1 MGKRKLN
8 EAKHRA
14 VMWSAGVPYGPREAI
29 EIALREEVPAQRA
42 AMRQLGLF
50 QADRPTEHVFG
61 VLLLTLS
68 WFFNFLLACARHMS
82 RLRSVPG
89 CPGEES
95 QRHRKSEAK
104 TFRAK
109 DQGGAESPRI
119 SRIH

>member
-50 QADRPTEHVFG
+50 QADRPTEHVLGFYCS
-61 VLLLTLS
+61 LS
-68 WFFNFLLACARHMS
+68 AGSLILIACARHMS

-109 DQGGAESPRI
+109 DQGGAESPQG